1 MIETK
6 RITAAEARGLMK
18 PTEKE
23 EFMLSRIY
31 LAIENVARKRKRKL
45 FFGVHSTNT
54 AVERVKAILEED
66 GYEVQIKPPCLYD
79 EFTTHAFVISW

>member
-45 FFGVHSTNT
+45 FLVF
-54 AVERVKAILEED
+54 ILRILPLKELNQ
-66 GYEVQIKPPCLYD
+66 Y
-79 EFTTHAFVISW
+79 

>member
-1 MIETK
+1 MELK

-31 LAIENVARKRKRKL
+31 LAIENAARKRKRKL
-45 FFGVHSTNT
+45 FFGVHSTDT
-54 AVERVKAILEED
+54 TVERVKAILEED
-66 GYEVQIKPPCLYD
+66 GYEVQIKFPCLYD
-79 EFTTHAFVISW
+79 EFTTHAFVVGW

>member
-45 FFGVHSTNT
+45 FFWCSF
-54 AVERVKAILEED
+54 
-66 GYEVQIKPPCLYD
+66 YEYCR
-79 EFTTHAFVISW
+79 